1 MYKWILK
8 ISEYWTKGNIIGWPD
23 ICWPNQPKI
32 FPFVQYSL
40 LYMIWHIL
48 LYIFFK
54 IKEFLWWTSVMILDL
69 RVSFNMFCMIFF
81 QSLLFWWRQV
91 CVKIICLT
99 QKKNLFKTYFT
110 DARDRLTIFLLLRAI
125 RSQQLIL
132 RKICSYINQ
141 IFKLSVVT
149 VFNFFLL
156 IKKSQKYAYFL
167 LSLEKTA

>member
-1 MYKWILK
+1 MNIEQKGILLARQT
-8 ISEYWTKGNIIGWPD
+8 SAGQTSPR
-23 ICWPNQPKI
+23 
-32 FPFVQYSL
+32 YSL
-40 LYMIWHIL
+40 LFNIPLYMIWHI